1 MSNKWTI
8 RMAAIG
14 TAFPAALLLV
24 HSPALAAGTA
34 ANAGPFLK
42 DMLTRGIASVR
53 GWPDDAIASPID
65 TVQFDPGQQCALV
78 ITAKN
83 GHKFPLQL
91 NRAAS
96 VGIKGR
102 PQVNV
107 NSIEILGGTAPFD
120 SVSIYVD
127 DDALFQRVANAFTV
141 LHGAC
146 DKSAALGF

>member
-1 MSNKWTI
+1 MSKKWTF

-14 TAFPAALLLV
+14 MVLPAALLLAQ
-24 HSPALAAGTA
+24 SPALAAGTA

-91 NRAAS
+91 DKAAS
-96 VGIKGR
+96 VGVKAR
-102 PQVNV
+102 PQTNV
-107 NSIEILGGTAPFD
+107 NTIEILGGTAPFD

-127 DDALFQRVANAFTV
+127 DDALFQRVSNAFTV
-141 LHGAC
+141 LYGAC
-146 DKSAALGF
+146 DKSKALGF